1 MAKNII
7 FILLR
12 EELPLV
18 KKLTNQL
25 EDYEVFIFDPTIVDE
40 AISEGIGNINFQA
53 VQNHSSRKVQDEWA
67 WNKAIEFGR
76 KINAINSLEIDI
88 STWQHLNF
96 YYLITRL
103 RWFKDQWIDVLP
115 RFKNNT
121 IHFFLNLATQ
131 ELYFPSFIP
140 GISLLQAINKLNI
153 SKECYPYEL
162 NVPNIDLIPDLGEY
176 PNKKFDLLIHAPT
189 LVHDKDYINSELS
202 KVTKT
207 TICLPSRLWD
217 IHINTNERLHLRLI
231 PQEELD
237 SITQF
242 NLSEMK
248 MLLEELIGEY
258 ITSGI
263 FKNKQIDAILSS
275 YKRQFILFKDL
286 NEYILNPPSK
296 IFITDHDTGFHGPI
310 LSFAKKNNIEVLRF
324 PHSKFSYDLLEP
336 NIKSLTFVHPIQSKK
351 DFDLKGEVLHTEKIS
366 FGLSFMSK
374 ATKSDELSTV
384 GILLNATTLS
394 GNYHT
399 YFTQYL
405 EGLKELINSLKSI
418 NITPL
423 IRSRPG
429 NTIKHFI
436 NQINTDISFHEGLF
450 DHFYEN
456 VDLVIM
462 YGEPTS
468 GLINIL
474 NSECPLVYVHDQ
486 DLSENVYTKLRNEI
500 LMPKLTIVEA
510 TSLIEKLKVYPEE
523 FKNYKCWV
531 LKAYKD
537 LFFNVRELN
546 DFL

>member
-1 MAKNII
+1 MAQNII

-12 EELPLV
+12 EELPLI

-25 EDYEVFIFDPTIVDE
+25 DDYEVFVFDPTIVDE
-40 AISEGIGNINFQA
+40 ALNEGIDHINFHV
-53 VQNHSSRKVQDEWA
+53 VQNHSGRKVQDDWA
-67 WNKAIEFGR
+67 WNKAIEIGK
-76 KINAINSLEIDI
+76 KINAVNSLDIDI

-96 YYLITRL
+96 FYFITRL

-115 RFKNNT
+115 RFTDKK
-121 IHFFLNLATQ
+121 IHFFLNSATQ

-162 NVPNIDLIPDLGEY
+162 NVPNIDLIPDLKEY

-189 LVHDKDYINSELS
+189 LVHDKDYINAELS

-207 TICLPSRLWD
+207 TICIPSRLWD
-217 IHINTNERLHLRLI
+217 THINSNERLHLRLI

-248 MLLEELIGEY
+248 LLLEELIGEY

-263 FKNKQIDAILSS
+263 FKNKQIDAILNS

-324 PHSKFSYDLLEP
+324 PHSKFSYDLLES
-336 NIKSLTFVHPIQSKK
+336 NLKSLTFIHPIQIKK
-351 DFDLKGEVLHTEKIS
+351 DFDLEGKILYTEKIS
-366 FGLSFMSK
+366 FGLPLLSN
-374 ATKSDELSTV
+374 ALESDRLTTV

-399 YFTQYL
+399 YFNKYL
-405 EGLKELINSLKSI
+405 NGLNELINTLKNI
-418 NITPL
+418 NVEFL

-429 NTIKHFI
+429 NTIKYFI
-436 NQINTDISFHEGLF
+436 NQIDTDLKFHEGPF
-450 DHFYEN
+450 NNFFEKI
-456 VDLVIM
+456 DLVIM

-468 GLINIL
+468 GLIYIMNA
-474 NSECPLVYVHDQ
+474 ECPIVYVHDQ
-486 DLSENVYTKLRNEI
+486 DLSDNLFAKLLNEI
-500 LMPKLTIVEA
+500 LTPRLNTLETI
-510 TSLIEKLKVYPEE
+510 SLIEQFIKYPEE
-523 FKNYKCWV
+523 FKKYKNS
-531 LKAYKD
+531 LSKAYKE
-537 LFFNVRELN
+537 LFSNAKELHH
-546 DFL
+546 FL